1 MTRRTTIAKNPRQ
14 WAIALLAAIPAA
26 LLSAGEAAAQATFL
40 GWHSNLNTAAKVSTK
55 TGKPIFLVF
64 RCVR

>member
-1 MTRRTTIAKNPRQ
+1 MTGRFFRAV
-14 WAIALLAAIPAA
+14 LASVWAIPAVLA
-26 LLSAGEAAAQATFL
+26 YSNAAFAQANFF
-40 GWHSNLNTAAKVSTK
+40 GWHTNLNTAAKVSTA